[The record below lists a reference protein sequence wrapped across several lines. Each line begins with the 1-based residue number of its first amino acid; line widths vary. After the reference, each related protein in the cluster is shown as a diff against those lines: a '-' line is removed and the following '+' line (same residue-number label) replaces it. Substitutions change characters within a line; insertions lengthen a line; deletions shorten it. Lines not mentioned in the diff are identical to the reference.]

1 MKTANPIHD
10 RFMRLALYVHKRR
23 NGATVLVRRKVQ
35 VQADTKTGQTEWTI
49 KTWKVKRVIILPAK
63 NQREVRQNA
72 GAMTANRSIIQG
84 SSFDTGGRH
93 FLFDR
98 REVPSDLVLERDDW
112 IVFNDRH
119 YDIES
124 ITEYE
129 FDTAWLVIGKEL
141 KGRVEVID
149 EIHNPWRP
157 RLDASDQLT
166 LNDNPATTP

>member
-1 MKTANPIHD
+1 V
-10 RFMRLALYVHKRR
+10 F
-23 NGATVLVRRKVQ
+23 VRRKVQ
-35 VQADTKTGQTEWTI
+35 VQADTTTGQTAWTI
-49 KTWKVKRVIILPAK
+49 KTWKVKRVVILPAK

-72 GAMTANRSIIQG
+72 GAMTANRAIIQG
-84 SSFDTGGRH
+84 SSFDTGGRQ

-98 REVPSDLVLERDDW
+98 RGVPSDLVLQRDDW

-129 FDTAWLVIGKEL
+129 FDTAWVVLGKEL

-149 EIHNPWRP
+149 EIHNPWKT
-157 RLDASDQLT
+157 RLDANDQLP
-166 LNDNPATTP
+166 LDDHPTTSP